1 MFLNLSQGEVQVR
14 IWFGSDFDHKGNLQ
28 RSTTLEVKGLG
39 EPMGATVSTF
49 VKDTFSRK
57 AGRKSAVQKFF
68 NDPEN
73 YAYGARL
80 NVWTKA
86 DRRALWQAVCPEF
99 KPSARRKR
107 KRLGYTDG
115 NGVWHE
121 KDLSIAEI
129 RRLEG

>member
-1 MFLNLSQGEVQVR
+1 MFLNLSQGEAQVR
-14 IWFGSDFDHKGNLQ
+14 IWFGSEFDRKGKLR
-28 RSTTLEVKGLG
+28 RSTNLFFKIG
-39 EPMGATVSTF
+39 EKEYGSSVVCSAQDNF
-49 VKDTFSRK
+49 CRK
-57 AGRKSAVQKFF
+57 IGRKMVMNKFIYLV
-68 NDPEN
+68 NGLEW
-73 YAYGARL
+73 L
-80 NVWTKA
+80 TKA